1 MREVKVATA
10 QFETTLD
17 PDENRRKALR
27 YCDEAAHKGAQAIC
41 LAEFWMTGNPTT
53 GDNSRLVKL
62 VEPIP
67 GPTFKLFEKKAKELG
82 IYIIPGTII
91 EKDEDGRYYNTSGLI
106 SPSGKLIAK
115 LRKDHPENASG
126 KAETHFGI
134 NPGPGEYPVFDTEIG
149 VIGVPIDMD
158 LCALEVPRIMGLK
171 GAEIL
176 FTPMCWGA
184 TVHDCVAA
192 YGIAGSSVSDAY
204 VVIANRMSQDPVR
217 LGGSGVFWLRNY
229 IARIPDLTEGL
240 TVATIDLDRVK
251 ERREEC
257 RTRYPYWRRPSTY
270 GLLLD
275 EEAER
280 QAHGLSKTTKRK

>member
-17 PDENRRKALR
+17 PEMNLRKALG

-41 LAEFWMTGNPTT
+41 FAEFWMTGNPTI
-53 GDNSRLVKL
+53 GDNSRLRNL
-62 VEPIP
+62 AEPVP
-67 GPTFKLFEKKAKELG
+67 GPTFSSFEKKAKELG

-91 EKDEDGRYYNTSGLI
+91 EKGEDGRYYNTSGLI
-106 SPSGKLIAK
+106 GPSGKLIAK

-126 KAETHFGI
+126 KAEVHFGI
-134 NPGPGEYPVFDTEIG
+134 TPGPGEYPVFDTEIG

-158 LCALEVPRIMGLK
+158 IVALEVPRIMGLK
-171 GAEIL
+171 GVEIL

-192 YGIAGSSVSDAY
+192 YGVAASSISDAY
-204 VVIANRMSQDPVR
+204 VVVSNRVSQDPVR

-229 IARIPDLTEGL
+229 IARVPDLTEGL
-240 TVATIDLDRVK
+240 TVASIDLDRVK

-270 GLLLD
+270 HLLLD
-275 EEAER
+275 EDVELK
-280 QAHGLSKTTKRK
+280 AHGLKKL

>member
-17 PDENRRKALR
+17 PEMNLRKALG
-27 YCDEAAHKGAQAIC
+27 YCEQAAHKGAQAIC
-41 LAEFWMTGNPTT
+41 FAEFWMTGNPTI
-53 GDNSRLVKL
+53 GDNYRLRNL
-62 VEPIP
+62 AEPIP
-67 GPTFKLFEKKAKELG
+67 GPTFSSFEKKAKELG

-91 EKDEDGRYYNTSGLI
+91 EKGEDGRYYNTSGLI

-126 KAETHFGI
+126 KAEVHFGI
-134 NPGPGEYPVFDTEIG
+134 TPGPGEYPVFDTEIG

-158 LCALEVPRIMGLK
+158 IVALEVPRIMGLK
-171 GAEIL
+171 GVEIL

-192 YGIAGSSVSDAY
+192 YGVAASSISDAY
-204 VVIANRMSQDPVR
+204 VVVSNRVSQDPVR

-229 IARIPDLTEGL
+229 IARVPDLTEGL
-240 TVATIDLDRVK
+240 TVASIDLDRVK

-270 GLLLD
+270 HLLLD
-275 EEAER
+275 EDLELK
-280 QAHGLSKTTKRK
+280 AHGLKKL